1 MSKKYA
7 VFYSVF
13 FGAVMLLTAILFLVL
28 PKKSFSELEKRK
40 MCIRDRTSVIIYA
53 IQILSSLMMVSFVF
67 VLIMIAGASADRI
80 EEVLDEIPELRD
92 QPDACLLYT
101 SRCV

>member
-1 MSKKYA
+1 MQFTMYA
-7 VFYSVF
+7 VILLMVF
-13 FGAVMLLTAILFLVL
+13 IGGQSIVFQTMQPG
-28 PKKSFSELEKRK
+28 EL
-40 MCIRDRTSVIIYA
+40 TSVIIYA